1 VLEKYDNIVIG
12 AGHNGLI
19 CATYLAKSG
28 QSVLLLE
35 ASDNLGGLAATR
47 EFHSGYTVSV
57 AHTLSHFS
65 DVIARELDL
74 GSYGFRL
81 DGDPLD
87 TIGLNMQG
95 PPVILSNDTVAGVS
109 DSDVKN
115 YKSYLKDLK
124 RFAKMLKPFWLKKIP
139 RIGSNS
145 ISDVITFGH
154 LGLNLRMLGKKDM
167 GEFMRV
173 ATLPTRDLMDEN
185 FDSRL
190 LKSVL
195 SWDGLIG
202 SKMAPRSPNATVLN
216 MLYRMSGNTYG
227 AHSLPPGGILN
238 LINALKS
245 SAVAAGVHI
254 QTGMKV
260 RRIEIGS
267 DSDVLDAKGVELFDG
282 RVINASRVIS
292 SADPKSTFLDMVGA
306 KNLGIEFTNRINRLR
321 CDGYVAKLHLA
332 LNGLPKFT
340 GIDRP
345 SERMII
351 APEMDAIEFAFDH
364 AKYGEYSDAPVMEL
378 LIPSVKNPEMAPGGC
393 HVLSAHVMYIPRNLK
408 NSWTEENREM
418 LYKTL
423 IHTIEQY
430 APGISEQI
438 VHGEL
443 LTPEDLEKSFN
454 VTGGHWHHAELAMDQ
469 MFMMRPTYDA
479 AQYSTPIK
487 NLYLCGAGSHPGGG
501 LMGGP
506 GHNAAKEILR
516 SENKQ

>member
-1 VLEKYDNIVIG
+1 MLEKYDNIVIG

-35 ASDNLGGLAATR
+35 ASDNIGGLAATC

-74 GSYGFRL
+74 ASHGFRL
-81 DGDPLD
+81 DGDSLD
-87 TIGLNMQG
+87 TIGLNLQG
-95 PPVILSNDTVAGVS
+95 PHVILSNDTVVGVS
-109 DSDVKN
+109 ESDVKN
-115 YKSYLKDLK
+115 YKSYLEDLK

-173 ATLPTRDLMDEN
+173 ATLPARDLMDEN
-185 FDSRL
+185 FDSGL

-216 MLYRMSGNTYG
+216 MLYRMSGSTYG
-227 AHSLPPGGILN
+227 AHSLPPRGILN

-267 DSDVLDAKGVELFDG
+267 DIDILSAKGVELFDG

-306 KNLGIEFTNRINRLR
+306 KKLEIEFTNRINRLR

-340 GIDRP
+340 GIDCP

-378 LIPSVKNPEMAPGGC
+378 LIPSVKNPGMAPEGC
-393 HVLSAHVMYIPRNLK
+393 HVLSAHVMYIPHTLK
-408 NSWTEENREM
+408 PGWTEESKVK
-418 LYKTL
+418 LYSNLIDTL
-423 IHTIEQY
+423 EQY

-438 VHGEL
+438 VHGEV

-454 VTGGHWHHAELAMDQ
+454 VTGGHWHHTELAMDQ
-469 MFMMRPTYDA
+469 MFMMRPTYEA
-479 AQYSTPIK
+479 AQYSTPIR

-516 SENKQ
+516 AENK

>member
-1 VLEKYDNIVIG
+1 MLEKYDNIVIG

-35 ASDNLGGLAATR
+35 ASDNIGGLAATC

-65 DVIARELDL
+65 DVIACELDL
-74 GSYGFRL
+74 ASHGFRL
-81 DGDPLD
+81 DGDSLD
-87 TIGLNMQG
+87 TIGLNLQG
-95 PPVILSNDTVAGVS
+95 LHVILSNDTVAGVS
-109 DSDVKN
+109 ESDVKN
-115 YKSYLKDLK
+115 YKSYLEDLK

-173 ATLPTRDLMDEN
+173 ATLPARDLMDEN
-185 FDSRL
+185 FDSGL

-216 MLYRMSGNTYG
+216 MLYRMSGSTYG
-227 AHSLPPGGILN
+227 AHSLPPRGILN

-267 DSDVLDAKGVELFDG
+267 DSDVLDAKGVEIFDG

-306 KNLGIEFTNRINRLR
+306 KKLEIEFTNRINRLR

-340 GIDRP
+340 GIDCP

-351 APEMDAIEFAFDH
+351 APDMDAIEFAFDH

-378 LIPSVKNPEMAPGGC
+378 LIPSVKNSEMAPEGC
-393 HVLSAHVMYIPRNLK
+393 HVLSAHVMYIPHTLK
-408 NSWTEENREM
+408 PGWTEESKVK
-418 LYKTL
+418 LYSNLIDTL
-423 IHTIEQY
+423 EQY

-438 VHGEL
+438 VHGEV

-454 VTGGHWHHAELAMDQ
+454 VTGGHWHHTELAMDQ
-469 MFMMRPTYDA
+469 MFMMRPTYEA
-479 AQYSTPIK
+479 AQYSTPIR

-516 SENKQ
+516 AENK